1 MNKEEFFQ
9 YIQDNFSLDSTSE
22 KLVKNILNFVEMNYP
37 EEEEQYNVLCYF
49 LDDIPG
55 LTDTEIRKVYL

>member
-1 MNKEEFFQ
+1 MNKEEFFE
-9 YIQDNFSLDSTSE
+9 YIQDNFSLDSTSK

-49 LDDIPG
+49 LNDISG
-55 LTDTEIRKVYL
+55 LTDAEIRKVYL